1 MKFLRVSWRKIRI
14 FFPSRAFLSHV
25 VGECLLKCPNS
36 KTSTALKKI
45 LVTRLCCLTNPH
57 WQSSRI
63 ILFLCKYYIV
73 FSDALVG
80 SLLDVLFLLLAV
92 ILSGFHEKL
101 RRNKIELQKKVHGRI
116 CVRDIIFLTAG
127 PPFYVLTFYCFLRLL
142 RPHSQV
148 AYLLNG
154 PYKYTKY
161 CYG

>member
-1 MKFLRVSWRKIRI
+1 MFIEVPKFKNL
-14 FFPSRAFLSHV
+14 H
-25 VGECLLKCPNS
+25 CPK
-36 KTSTALKKI
+36 KT

-73 FSDALVG
+73 FSDTLVG

-101 RRNKIELQKKVHGRI
+101 RRNKTELQKKVHGRI